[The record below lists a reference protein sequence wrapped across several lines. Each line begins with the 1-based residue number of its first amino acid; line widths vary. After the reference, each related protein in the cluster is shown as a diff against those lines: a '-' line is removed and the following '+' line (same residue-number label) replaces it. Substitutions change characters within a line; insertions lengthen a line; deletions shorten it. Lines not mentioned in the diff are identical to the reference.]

1 MPVQFFGHEVENPIL
16 KTVITIGAAVF
27 AAALLAVIAVILIPV
42 LGAVLTGVL
51 LVVAVILVLLIIF
64 VPLISFLGVIFSSG
78 RRGSGRERTEERSL
92 ESFHSVKVSGKV
104 SAVVVIGD
112 EPSITVS
119 TDDNLLEF
127 VRTEVRKGVLHVGFS
142 RGVSASVPLRLSIS
156 AAELREL
163 ALGGAARVKASGE
176 TDELR
181 VKVSGA
187 GRVDAS
193 ELIARRVAVVVSGA
207 GRVDVHAE
215 EELSVRIS
223 GRAG

>member
-142 RGVSASVPLRLSIS
+142 RGGISLCPPSAVHLR
-156 AAELREL
+156 R
-163 ALGGAARVKASGE
+163 
-176 TDELR
+176 
-181 VKVSGA
+181 
-187 GRVDAS
+187 
-193 ELIARRVAVVVSGA
+193 
-207 GRVDVHAE
+207 
-215 EELSVRIS
+215 
-223 GRAG
+223 